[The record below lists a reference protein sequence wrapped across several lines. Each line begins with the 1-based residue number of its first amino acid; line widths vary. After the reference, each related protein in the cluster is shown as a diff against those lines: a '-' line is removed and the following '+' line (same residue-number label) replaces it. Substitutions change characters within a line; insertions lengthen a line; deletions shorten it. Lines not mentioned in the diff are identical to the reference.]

1 MGVILRAVIL
11 RAVDSMEV
19 QLESKLSTIAP
30 EFRNHGWLAVRWLAV
45 RCLAVRCLAVRCL
58 ALPK

>member
-1 MGVILRAVIL
+1 MGVILRAVNL

-30 EFRNHGWLAVRWLAV
+30 DFRNHGWLAVK
-45 RCLAVRCLAVRCL
+45 CL